1 MACFI
6 LQMYE
11 WKWHIVPDSGG
22 QTKGSYYDSG
32 LGLASIIKPPF
43 SSKWAL
49 YLEIQNMLSS
59 FKPMKVTL
67 SSKISY
73 DILVTDGHFEM

>member
-1 MACFI
+1 M
-6 LQMYE
+6 
-11 WKWHIVPDSGG
+11 PDSGG

-67 SSKISY
+67 SSKISWHSS
-73 DILVTDGHFEM
+73 DGWTLWNVTYLYRKITDVFF